1 MGRGTILKEKK
12 KELWLGAMPF
22 SEHCELL
29 GSSVRQTP
37 SSLSHSRPPAHNSD
51 CFVSHLHEIVLLLPS
66 HSYILRA
73 WHAVG
78 AKKCICQIK
87 NQLYNINRGPQIAI

>member
-12 KELWLGAMPF
+12 ELCLGAVPF

-29 GSSVRQTP
+29 GSSVRQSP
-37 SSLSHSRPPAHNSD
+37 SSLSHSRPPAHSSD
-51 CFVSHLHEIVLLLPS
+51 CFVSLLHKIVLLLPL

-73 WHAVG
+73 WHVVG

-87 NQLYNINRGPQIAI
+87 NQLYNINRGPRIAI